1 MPSPSRLA
9 RAPVG
14 AVATSRSAK
23 SARAIVRIGA
33 GSTSTGMSADGP
45 SWSGGTSAERAA
57 RCSARRATAAPSN
70 GLVPSSRSTSSST
83 VTSIAWSTS
92 ARTSRSTRLRPAA
105 SIARRR
111 RPAGQAAVT
120 APLSSRSPTV
130 ARASPTNRSS
140 SSRLAAPTLSA
151 STSRAAAASSSS
163 MGSLGVDRAR
173 LTTSD
178 GQLDEGEGVD
188 VVAGDE
194 PPAVLVEEG
203 IELGAGVGAER
214 PPWCS
219 ARART
224 GPPHRAGPRGPGRD
238 PSRSATRRRAPGTAA
253 QVRCPSR
260 RRARAA
266 GRSASGRDR
275 AARSG
280 ARSPPARGPRARRR

>member
-14 AVATSRSAK
+14 AVATSRSAN
-23 SARAIVRIGA
+23 SARDIVRIGA
-33 GSTSTGMSADGP
+33 GNTSTGMSADGP
-45 SWSGGTSAERAA
+45 SWSGGTSSERAA

-92 ARTSRSTRLRPAA
+92 ARTPRSTRLRPAA

-111 RPAGQAAVT
+111 SPAGQAAVT

-194 PPAVLVEEG
+194 PPPVLVEEG
-203 IELGAGVGAER
+203 IELGR
-214 PPWCS
+214 RRS
-219 ARART
+219 ARSSSMVLGSRPDRATAPRSAS
-224 GPPHRAGPRGPGRD
+224 RAGPRPVEVGDAPASTGNSSSGPM
-238 PSRSATRRRAPGTAA
+238 PQSAA
-253 QVRCPSR
+253 
-260 RRARAA
+260 RARSRPV
-266 GRSASGRDR
+266 GI
-275 AARSG
+275 RSG
-280 ARSPPARGPRARRR
+280 PCSAKWRW